1 MKRLL
6 LMAALLSACAPAAVK
21 TVGTSPA
28 VPATF
33 QASFS
38 GDGVIWTEGG
48 RVTLARFPGFQKV
61 SVQVPAGATAVGWQT
76 VGGQMVGGQSLNRVN
91 TPWVV
96 LASPGLI
103 VTADARPVS
112 VQVGRTAVLS
122 SALVYRQDGSAV
134 GYDGGPAGRGLLGT
148 PQAVV
153 TGGDGLEY
161 ALQEGKLYRLG
172 SGGQVL
178 LSGAAQ
184 PYLYATLT
192 GAATANAP
200 TVATLDGRYT
210 LTGTAL
216 ERRDAAGV
224 LLASVP
230 HPAGLLGQVGSLI
243 VTVQPGGMLR
253 FFGPELRE
261 LRP

>member
-1 MKRLL
+1 MKRIVV
-6 LMAALLSACAPAAVK
+6 MALLLSACAPAAVK
-21 TVGTSPA
+21 TVGTGPA
-28 VPATF
+28 APAAL

-38 GDGVIWTEGG
+38 SDGVIWNEGG

-61 SVQVPAGATAVGWQT
+61 AVRVPAGATAVGWQSA
-76 VGGQMVGGQSLNRVN
+76 GGPSLNRVN
-91 TPWVV
+91 TPWVA
-96 LASPGLI
+96 LTGLGLI

-112 VQVGRTAVLS
+112 VQVGRMVALS

-134 GYDGGPAGRGLLGT
+134 GYDGGPAGSGLLGT
-148 PQAVV
+148 PEAVV

-161 ALQEGKLYRLG
+161 ALQNGKLYRLG

-184 PYLYATLT
+184 PFLYATPS

>member
-6 LMAALLSACAPAAVK
+6 LMALLLSACAPAAVK
-21 TVGTSPA
+21 PVGTNPA
-28 VPATF
+28 ASATL

-38 GDGVIWTEGG
+38 SDGVIWNEGG
-48 RVTLARFPGFQKV
+48 RVTLARFPGFQKLAV
-61 SVQVPAGATAVGWQT
+61 RVPAGATAVGWQS
-76 VGGQMVGGQSLNRVN
+76 VGAQTVGGQSLNRLN
-91 TPWVV
+91 TPWVA
-96 LASPGLI
+96 LAGLGLI

-112 VQVGRTAVLS
+112 VQVGRTVVLS

-134 GYDGGPAGRGLLGT
+134 GYDGSAGTGLLGI
-148 PQAVV
+148 PEAVV

-161 ALQEGKLYRLG
+161 ALQGGKLYRLG

-178 LSGAAQ
+178 LSAAAQ
-184 PYLYATLT
+184 PFLYATAT

-200 TVATLDGRYT
+200 TLSTLDGRYT

-243 VTVQPGGMLR
+243 VTVQPGGTLR

>member
-1 MKRLL
+1 MKRILL
-6 LMAALLSACAPAAVK
+6 TALLLSACAPAAVQ
-21 TVGTSPA
+21 TAGVQTAGTDLAAP
-28 VPATF
+28 TTI

-61 SVQVPAGATAVGWQT
+61 SVRVPAGATAVGWQS
-76 VGGQMVGGQSLNRVN
+76 VNRVN
-91 TPWVV
+91 TPWVA
-96 LASPGLI
+96 LAGLGLI

-112 VQVGRTAVLS
+112 VQVGRTVALS
-122 SALVYRQDGSAV
+122 AALVYRQDGSAV
-134 GYDGGPAGRGLLGT
+134 GYDGGPASTRLLGT
-148 PQAVV
+148 PEAVV

-161 ALQEGKLYRLG
+161 ALQGGKLYRLG

-184 PYLYATLT
+184 PFLYATVS

-224 LLASVP
+224 LLASAP

-243 VTVQPGGMLR
+243 VTVQPGGILR

-261 LRP
+261 LQP

>member
-1 MKRLL
+1 MKRFLL
-6 LMAALLSACAPAAVK
+6 VALLLSACAPAAVK
-21 TVGTSPA
+21 TVGVTTGGTSSAAPTA
-28 VPATF
+28 L

-38 GDGVIWTEGG
+38 SDGVIWTEGG
-48 RVTLARFPGFQKV
+48 RVTLARFPGFQKM

-76 VGGQMVGGQSLNRVN
+76 VDRIN
-91 TPWVV
+91 TPWVA
-96 LASPGLI
+96 LGGLGLI

-134 GYDGGPAGRGLLGT
+134 GYDGGPAGTRLLGT
-148 PQAVV
+148 PEAVV
-153 TGGDGLEY
+153 IGGDGLEY
-161 ALQEGKLYRLG
+161 ALQGGKLYRLG

-178 LSGAAQ
+178 LSSAAQ
-184 PYLYATLT
+184 PFLYATVS

-200 TVATLDGRYT
+200 TVSTLDGRYT

-243 VTVQPGGMLR
+243 VTVQPGGTLR
-253 FFGPELRE
+253 LFGPELRE
-261 LRP
+261 LQP

>member
-1 MKRLL
+1 MKRILL
-6 LMAALLSACAPAAVK
+6 TALLLSACAPVAVQIAGVKPIGTDPAAP
-21 TVGTSPA
+21 TTI
-28 VPATF
+28 

-61 SVQVPAGATAVGWQT
+61 SVRVPAGATAVGWQS
-76 VGGQMVGGQSLNRVN
+76 VNRVN
-91 TPWVV
+91 TPWVA
-96 LASPGLI
+96 LAGLGLI

-112 VQVGRTAVLS
+112 VQVGRTVALS
-122 SALVYRQDGSAV
+122 AAFVYRQDGSAV
-134 GYDGGPAGRGLLGT
+134 GYDGGPASTRLLGT
-148 PQAVV
+148 PEAVV
-153 TGGDGLEY
+153 TGGDSLEY
-161 ALQEGKLYRLG
+161 AIQGGKLYRLG

-184 PYLYATLT
+184 PYLYAIVS

-200 TVATLDGRYT
+200 TVFTLDGRYT

-224 LLASVP
+224 LLASAP
-230 HPAGLLGQVGSLI
+230 HPAGLLGQVGNLI
-243 VTVQPGGMLR
+243 VTVQPGGILR

-261 LRP
+261 LQP

>member
-1 MKRLL
+1 MKRLFL
-6 LMAALLSACAPAAVK
+6 RPLVLTALLLSACAPAAVQ
-21 TVGTSPA
+21 TVGTNPA
-28 VPATF
+28 ALTTL

-61 SVQVPAGATAVGWQT
+61 SVRVPAGATAVGWQT
-76 VGGQMVGGQSLNRVN
+76 VGGQTLNRAN
-91 TPWVV
+91 TPWVA
-96 LASPGLI
+96 LAGLGLI

-112 VQVGRTAVLS
+112 VRVGRVISLS

-134 GYDGGPAGRGLLGT
+134 GYDGVSAGSGLLGT
-148 PQAVV
+148 PEAMV

-161 ALQEGKLYRLG
+161 ALQGGKLYRLG

-178 LSGAAQ
+178 LSAAAQ
-184 PYLYATLT
+184 PFLYATAT
-192 GAATANAP
+192 GAATANVP

-224 LLASVP
+224 LLASAP

-243 VTVQPGGMLR
+243 VTVQPGGTLR

>member
-1 MKRLL
+1 MKRILL
-6 LMAALLSACAPAAVK
+6 TALLLSACAPVAVQIAGVKSIGTDPAAP
-21 TVGTSPA
+21 TTI
-28 VPATF
+28 

-61 SVQVPAGATAVGWQT
+61 SVRVPAGATAVGWQS
-76 VGGQMVGGQSLNRVN
+76 VNRVN
-91 TPWVV
+91 TPWVA
-96 LASPGLI
+96 LAGLGLI

-112 VQVGRTAVLS
+112 VQVGRTVALS
-122 SALVYRQDGSAV
+122 AAFVYRQDGSAV
-134 GYDGGPAGRGLLGT
+134 GYDGGPASTRLLGT
-148 PQAVV
+148 PEAVV
-153 TGGDGLEY
+153 TGGDSLEY
-161 ALQEGKLYRLG
+161 AIQGGKLYRLG

-184 PYLYATLT
+184 PYLYAIVS

-200 TVATLDGRYT
+200 TVFTLDGRYT

-224 LLASVP
+224 LLASAP
-230 HPAGLLGQVGSLI
+230 HPAGLLGQVGNLI
-243 VTVQPGGMLR
+243 VTVQPGGILR

-261 LRP
+261 LQP

>member
-1 MKRLL
+1 MGAVRLQTGG
-6 LMAALLSACAPAAVK
+6 VERDD
-21 TVGTSPA
+21 
-28 VPATF
+28 
-33 QASFS
+33 AS
-38 GDGVIWTEGG
+38 
-48 RVTLARFPGFQKV
+48 GFQKV
-61 SVQVPAGATAVGWQT
+61 SVRVPAGATAVGWQS
-76 VGGQMVGGQSLNRVN
+76 VNRVN
-91 TPWVV
+91 MPWVA
-96 LASPGLI
+96 LAGLGLI
-103 VTADARPVS
+103 VTADARPAS

-134 GYDGGPAGRGLLGT
+134 GYDGGPAGSGLLGT
-148 PQAVV
+148 PEAVV

-161 ALQEGKLYRLG
+161 ALQNGKLYRLG

-184 PYLYATLT
+184 PFLYATAT

-200 TVATLDGRYT
+200 TVVTLDGRYT

-261 LRP
+261 LKP